1 MALAV
6 GGGADEEPSKHG
18 VSSIPLFGLDRRTPS
33 VLGQRSKL
41 VFPVLLGFFVNLT
54 RSKAQGTTIVMKG
67 TRSDQNTE
75 KQDGGQS
82 PRKQTLRITY
92 DFCGVLTAGLLG
104 PKALTALR
112 LRKTV
117 RRVRKGDI
125 LIGYS
130 A

>member
-6 GGGADEEPSKHG
+6 GGGADEEPSEHG

-33 VLGQRSKL
+33 VFGQRSKL
-41 VFPVLLGFFVNLT
+41 VFPVLLGFFVNLA
-54 RSKAQGTTIVMKG
+54 RSKAQGTIIVMKG
-67 TRSDQNTE
+67 TRSDQSTQ

-82 PRKQTLRITY
+82 LRKQTLRITY
-92 DFCGVLTAGLLG
+92 DFRGVLTAGLLG

-117 RRVRKGDI
+117 RRVRNGDI